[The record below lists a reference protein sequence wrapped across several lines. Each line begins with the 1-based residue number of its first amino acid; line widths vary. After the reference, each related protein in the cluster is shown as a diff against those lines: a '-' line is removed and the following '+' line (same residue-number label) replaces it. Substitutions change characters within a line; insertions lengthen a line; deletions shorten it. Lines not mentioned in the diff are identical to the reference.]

1 MIRIATEK
9 DIPAILSI
17 YGPYVE
23 DTTVSFEYTVP
34 TSDAF
39 LDRFRTITAQ
49 FPWLVWEEEGQV
61 LGYAYGSPPYA
72 RAAYGWCAE
81 PSVYLAPQAHRK
93 GIGTALYAA
102 LEKLLALQG
111 YQVLYALVTS
121 ENAPSMAFHIR
132 NGYSVRAEF
141 PECAYKFGRVLGV
154 TWLEKRLRS
163 VDIPSSHPATW
174 LSIVNSD
181 QILDDILD
189 NLTLS

>member
-9 DIPAILSI
+9 DVPQILAI

-34 TSDAF
+34 SPDAF

-49 FPWLVWEEEGQV
+49 FPWLVWEEEGRV

-81 PSVYLAPQAHRK
+81 PSVYLAPEAHRR

-111 YQVLYALVTS
+111 YQILYALVTS

>member
-9 DIPAILSI
+9 DIPQILAI

-34 TSDAF
+34 TEDAF
-39 LDRFRTITAQ
+39 LERFRGITAQ
-49 FPWLVWEEEGQV
+49 FPWLVWEEEEKV

-81 PSVYLAPQAHRK
+81 PSVYLAPEAHRR

-102 LEKLLALQG
+102 LERLLAFQG

-121 ENAPSMAFHIR
+121 ENEASMAFQ
-132 NGYSVRAEF
+132 
-141 PECAYKFGRVLGV
+141 FGRALGV
-154 TWLEKRLRS
+154 TWLEKRLKS
-163 VDIPSSHPATW
+163 VETPSAFPISWP
-174 LSIVNSD
+174 SIVSND
-181 QILDDILD
+181 QILSDILD
-189 NLTLS
+189 SLSLS

>member
-9 DIPAILSI
+9 DIPQILAI

-34 TSDAF
+34 TEEAF
-39 LDRFRTITAQ
+39 LERFRGITAQ
-49 FPWLVWEEEGQV
+49 FPWLVWEEERKI

-81 PSVYLAPQAHRK
+81 PSVYLAPEAHRR

-111 YQVLYALVTS
+111 YQILYALVTS

>member
-9 DIPAILSI
+9 DVPQILAI

-34 TSDAF
+34 SPDAF

-49 FPWLVWEEEGQV
+49 FPWLVWEEEGRV

-81 PSVYLAPQAHRK
+81 PSVYLAPEAHRR

-102 LEKLLALQG
+102 LEKILALQG
-111 YQVLYALVTS
+111 YHVLYALVTS